1 MTSAA
6 DSTAPP
12 GAELVTVIVVTWQ
25 GLELLP
31 ECLAS
36 LGSQTVAA
44 RTVVV
49 DNASTDGTL
58 AYLAA
63 QTELARPPTVVALT
77 ENTGFAG
84 GVAAG
89 LQHVR
94 TPYVALLNNDA
105 AAEPEWL
112 QRSLEVLTRRPDV
125 AAVTAKMLLWN
136 TSLINNAGVRL
147 LAGGYGTDR
156 GGGRPDGPDFAEAV
170 EVFGFSG
177 GAAVLRMAAVRE
189 VGGIEASY
197 FLYYEDTELSWR
209 LRLAGWSI
217 CYEPAAV
224 VEHRHGASSDLQ
236 STLFAF
242 HTERNRLLTVLR
254 CAPAPFAL
262 AQLGRF
268 GLTTVSLIGRR
279 LARQN
284 VPKVQVFSARVRIR
298 VIGSVLRRLPQTI
311 AARHRISQLRPSG
324 NRSSV
329 PREKVLRRWLGG

>member
-1 MTSAA
+1 VTSAA

-156 GGGRPDGPDFAEAV
+156 GGGRRYGLVQRSAADLAGRREGGRTQGGDRVLERS
-170 EVFGFSG
+170 GQRQHG
-177 GAAVLRMAAVRE
+177 GAGRCNRC
-189 VGGIEASY
+189 GG
-197 FLYYEDTELSWR
+197 
-209 LRLAGWSI
+209 G
-217 CYEPAAV
+217 
-224 VEHRHGASSDLQ
+224 
-236 STLFAF
+236 
-242 HTERNRLLTVLR
+242 
-254 CAPAPFAL
+254 
-262 AQLGRF
+262 
-268 GLTTVSLIGRR
+268 
-279 LARQN
+279 
-284 VPKVQVFSARVRIR
+284 
-298 VIGSVLRRLPQTI
+298 
-311 AARHRISQLRPSG
+311 
-324 NRSSV
+324 
-329 PREKVLRRWLGG
+329 